1 MSNYHTFQSGEEYT
15 LGQLLGARHCLVV
28 PDLQRDYC
36 WGSETYGRN
45 RERQGELVTAF
56 VDDLIEAFRADEAR
70 TLGVLYGYEEVAGR
84 VMLCDGQQ
92 RFTTLYLLVGVLTH
106 RIDGVKFASYLQG
119 FPGDVRLSYE
129 VRESTLSFLGD
140 LSRYYFCDRSGVL
153 PPAEGEDKAQ
163 TPDWY
168 GRAYR
173 LDLSARSMLAAVRT
187 IEALLDAAEVDEEDF
202 GRYVLDEL
210 RFVYYD
216 MGDRQHGE
224 EAFVVINTTG
234 EPLTATENLKPQLL
248 SRVAGDARSVRAHEW
263 EDREDWCWRHRDREG
278 GERTSDA
285 LSRDFY
291 VWFWQMRRRQGSE
304 TLRRERLDALF
315 LKADGELDEMLAEV
329 HRCFTALKT
338 VVGEVER
345 GGALHDLL
353 ATLRRLLC
361 EGEGTDGLF
370 TWLRRR
376 QAEDVLFPLVAF
388 AERFGA
394 QASFAT
400 DVVRLARRLCKNAAD
415 KKFGRPRPD
424 GGGYVDWR
432 YVLQLVDCAE
442 DVDGLLT
449 ADTLGGE
456 AALKSISNVHLAR
469 WFDADEQDKRRLAAS
484 GADVAVWEEDDALR
498 FDLSVLGGS
507 TATVDDARR
516 RRDNLAAL
524 SLCRHGGDAPA
535 DLAAFY
541 WLYRFLKGWGD
552 GVGHVGYA
560 TWDGEGTYYHTY
572 DYGTDY
578 GRAYRDADFLSLL
591 ASADLLAELKHRVAD
606 AFRPT
611 GYELTAA
618 TFTPTAYLRSWLLL
632 KTLVAADRGVVLN
645 YWDDRAIGCY
655 AGQADDNRLNDDQP
669 FCMANS
675 CAGYLFRS
683 DVRRA
688 EDYLNPSLF
697 DAPLL
702 APGCDVDGEAFEN
715 RKVPVEVV
723 RASADYLARLYE
735 AFMAGA

>member
-15 LGQLLGARHCLVV
+15 FGRLLGTTHCLVV

-92 RFTTLYLLVGVLTH
+92 RLTTLYLLVGVLTH

-140 LSRYYFCDRSGVL
+140 LSRYYFCDRGGVL

-168 GRAYR
+168 RRAYD
-173 LDLSARSMLAAVRT
+173 LDPSARSMLAAVRT
-187 IEALLDAAEVDEEDF
+187 IEARLDAAGVDEGDF
-202 GRYVLDEL
+202 GRFVLEQL

-263 EDREDWCWRHRDREG
+263 EDREDWCWRHRDHEG

-394 QASFAT
+394 QASFAM

-415 KKFGRPRPD
+415 KKFGRQRPD

-442 DVDGLLT
+442 DVDGLFT

-469 WFDADEQDKRRLAAS
+469 WFDADEQGKRRLAAS

-498 FDLSVLGGS
+498 FDLSVLGGPAV
-507 TATVDDARR
+507 TADEAAQRR
-516 RRDNLAAL
+516 ANLLTL
-524 SLCRHGGDAPA
+524 SRCLHGGDVPV

-552 GVGHVGYA
+552 GVGHVSYY
-560 TWDGEGTYYHTY
+560 TWDGEGTYYHIY

-578 GRAYRDADFLSLL
+578 KQAYRDADFLSLL
-591 ASADLLAELKHRVAD
+591 ASPDLLAELKHRVAD

-611 GYELTAA
+611 GYELTAES
-618 TFTPTAYLRSWLLL
+618 FTPTAYLRSWFLL
-632 KTLVAADRGVVLN
+632 KTLVAADRGVVL
-645 YWDDRAIGCY
+645 DCCPARAIGCY
-655 AGQADDNRLNDDQP
+655 AGQADDNRLNNDEP
-669 FCMANS
+669 FSMANS
-675 CAGYLFRS
+675 CAGYLYR
-683 DVRRA
+683 DEVCRA
-688 EDYLNPSLF
+688 GGYLDPSLF

-702 APGCDVDGEAFEN
+702 APDSDFDAEAFSS
-715 RKVPVEVV
+715 RKVPVEVI

>member
-15 LGQLLGARHCLVV
+15 LGRLLGTPHCLVV

-140 LSRYYFCDRSGVL
+140 LSRYYFCDRSGIL

-168 GRAYR
+168 RRAYR

-248 SRVAGDARSVRAHEW
+248 SRVAGDTRSVRAREW

-291 VWFWQMRRRQGSE
+291 VWFWQIRRRQGSE

-400 DVVRLARRLCKNAAD
+400 DVVRLARRLCKNASD
-415 KKFGRPRPD
+415 KKFGRQRPD

-484 GADVAVWEEDDALR
+484 GADVAAWEEDDALR

-572 DYGTDY
+572 DYGMDY

-611 GYELTAA
+611 GYELTAS

-655 AGQADDNRLNDDQP
+655 AGQADDNRLNDDLP

-702 APGCDVDGEAFEN
+702 APGSDVDGEAFEN

>member
-92 RFTTLYLLVGVLTH
+92 RLTTLYLLVGVLTH
-106 RIDGVKFASYLQG
+106 RIDGVKFASYIQG

-140 LSRYYFCDRSGVL
+140 LSRYYFCDRGGVL

-168 GRAYR
+168 RRVYR
-173 LDLSARSMLAAVRT
+173 LDPSARSMLAAVRT
-187 IEALLDAAEVDEEDF
+187 IEARLDAADVNEGDF
-202 GRYVLDEL
+202 GRYVLERL

-291 VWFWQMRRRQGSE
+291 VWFWQMRRRQVSE
-304 TLRRERLDALF
+304 TLRRERLDVLF

-329 HRCFTALKT
+329 NRCFTALKT

-345 GGALHDLL
+345 SGALHDLL

-376 QAEDVLFPLVAF
+376 QAEDVLYPLVAF

-394 QASFAT
+394 QSSFAT
-400 DVVRLARRLCKNAAD
+400 DVVRLARRLCKNAMD
-415 KKFGRPRPD
+415 KKFGRQRPD

-432 YVLQLVDCAE
+432 YVLQLADRAE
-442 DVDGLLT
+442 DVESLLT
-449 ADTLGGE
+449 ADTTGGE

-469 WFDADEQDKRRLAAS
+469 WFDADEQDKRRLADV
-484 GADVAVWEEDDALR
+484 GADVAAWEEDDALR

-541 WLYRFLKGWGD
+541 WLYHFLKGWGD
-552 GVGHVGYA
+552 GVGQACLPPDV
-560 TWDGEGTYYHTY
+560 WLS
-572 DYGTDY
+572 
-578 GRAYRDADFLSLL
+578 RA
-591 ASADLLAELKHRVAD
+591 V
-606 AFRPT
+606 
-611 GYELTAA
+611 
-618 TFTPTAYLRSWLLL
+618 
-632 KTLVAADRGVVLN
+632 
-645 YWDDRAIGCY
+645 
-655 AGQADDNRLNDDQP
+655 
-669 FCMANS
+669 
-675 CAGYLFRS
+675 LFRGA
-683 DVRRA
+683 VRRV
-688 EDYLNPSLF
+688 
-697 DAPLL
+697 
-702 APGCDVDGEAFEN
+702 G
-715 RKVPVEVV
+715 
-723 RASADYLARLYE
+723 ADCGIL
-735 AFMAGA
+735 GD

>member
-15 LGQLLGARHCLVV
+15 LGRLLGTPHCLVV

-106 RIDGVKFASYLQG
+106 RIDGVKFASYLQR

-168 GRAYR
+168 RRAYR
-173 LDLSARSMLAAVRT
+173 LDPSARSMLAAVRT
-187 IEALLDAAEVDEEDF
+187 IEALLDAAEVDEEGF
-202 GRYVLDEL
+202 GRFVLEQL

-291 VWFWQMRRRQGSE
+291 VWFWQTR
-304 TLRRERLDALF
+304 A
-315 LKADGELDEMLAEV
+315 AP
-329 HRCFTALKT
+329 CFTALKT

-400 DVVRLARRLCKNAAD
+400 DIVRLARRLCKNAAD
-415 KKFGRPRPD
+415 KKFGRQRPD

-456 AALKSISNVHLAR
+456 VALKSISNVHLAR
-469 WFDADEQDKRRLAAS
+469 WFDADEQDKSRLAAS
-484 GADVAVWEEDDALR
+484 GVDVAAWEEDDALR

-507 TATVDDARR
+507 AVTADDARR

-591 ASADLLAELKHRVAD
+591 ASADLLTELKHRVAD

>member
-15 LGQLLGARHCLVV
+15 LGRLLGTPHCLVV

-45 RERQGELVTAF
+45 REAQGELVTAF

-119 FPGDVRLSYE
+119 FLGDVRLSYE

-153 PPAEGEDKAQ
+153 PPAEGEDKTQ

-168 GRAYR
+168 RHAYD
-173 LDLSARSMLAAVRT
+173 LDPSACSMLAAVRT
-187 IEALLDAAEVDEEDF
+187 IEARLDAAGVDEGDF

-248 SRVAGDARSVRAHEW
+248 SRVTGDARSVRAREW
-263 EDREDWCWRHRDREG
+263 EDREDWCWRHHDHEG

-291 VWFWQMRRRQGSE
+291 VWFWQMRRRQVSE

-345 GGALHDLL
+345 DGALRGLL
-353 ATLRRLLC
+353 ATLRRLLY

-376 QAEDVLFPLVAF
+376 QAEDVLLPLVAF

-394 QASFAT
+394 SASFGD
-400 DVVRLARRLCKNAAD
+400 DVVRFARRLCKNAAD
-415 KKFGRPRPD
+415 KKFGRQRPD

-449 ADTLGGE
+449 ADTLGDG
-456 AALKSISNVHLAR
+456 AGLKPVANVPIAR

-484 GADVAVWEEDDALR
+484 GVDVAAWEEDDALR

-507 TATVDDARR
+507 MVTTDDARR
-516 RRDNLAAL
+516 RRDNLVAL

-591 ASADLLAELKHRVAD
+591 ASADLLTELKHRVAD